1 MSLDLPDI
9 LNQLTGLN
17 DDSATAHAMTW
28 LENNPTHKGAKD
40 LIVYLERFSTQEDI
54 VERCAD
60 WLENHPRHLVP
71 PKSPKEQAIRPFWS
85 THSVNLIEIRKVANN
100 FEFRSAQ
107 DITSLMNASSPQVI
121 ALYQR
126 WLDTFDKDNTNV
138 EMVTKLLEEAPT
150 AANGTRARALL
161 SKTANAQDKKKVL
174 TRLIEA
180 TEAPELIQEALAILA
195 ADNDFE
201 SNECF
206 AEAIIKSDCD
216 RHSKQKA
223 IDWWH
228 AAHRN
233 ERTIKEGLAFRLGLV
248 KEESIAAVTIA
259 QLKKSTDENAQL
271 FAWTSLLVFNCNDWT
286 IAECWHWLTENQ
298 SHKFWEG
305 IFDQLLVRALAKGQK
320 IPLAAIT
327 EIWRRAQAGD
337 NEWVEYLLKFDKGAK
352 SIDYVYDLIK
362 REAQNNKPI
371 DSILASLIEAD
382 PSEEKLAFATNWL
395 QSNHDGKNATWK
407 TLEVLLKVN
416 PSDSLSAIAR
426 QQLIDKG
433 HQSSFLHML
442 VKMVELVGDQWSIK
456 LARVFMERECRYGIR
471 LTMGHDCAPLLIL
484 LLKIDENNQELSAQ
498 TRRWAQQ
505 WLAQFGSWLKEDAV
519 KLQNALIKNQ

>member
-1 MSLDLPDI
+1 MSLDLPEI
-9 LNQLTGLN
+9 LNRLTSLN
-17 DDSATAHAMTW
+17 DDSATSDAMTW
-28 LENNPTHKGAKD
+28 LETNPTHKGVKD
-40 LIVYLERFSTQEDI
+40 LIVYLERFSTQDDI

-60 WLENHPRHLVP
+60 WLEKHPRHLVP
-71 PKSPKEQAIRPFWS
+71 PKSPREQAISPFCS
-85 THSVNLIEIRKVANN
+85 THAVNLIEIRKVANN
-100 FEFRSAQ
+100 FEFSSAQ
-107 DITSLMNASSPQVI
+107 DIISLLSASKPRVV
-121 ALYQR
+121 ALCQR

-138 EMVTKLLEEAPT
+138 EIVTKLLNEAPT
-150 AANGTRARALL
+150 AANCTRARALL

-174 TRLIEA
+174 TRLIKA

-206 AEAIIKSDCD
+206 AEAIIKSDCN
-216 RHSKQKA
+216 RHFKQKA

-233 ERTIKEGLAFRLGLV
+233 ERTIKEGFAFRFGLV

-271 FAWTSLLVFNCNDWT
+271 LAWTSLLVFNCTDWT
-286 IAECWHWLTENQ
+286 IAECWQWLTENQ

-305 IFDQLLVRALAKGQK
+305 IFDQLLIRALAKGLM
-320 IPLAAIT
+320 IPSSATT
-327 EIWRRAQAGD
+327 ELWRRAQEGD
-337 NEWVEYLLKFDKGAK
+337 AEWVEYLLKFDKGAK

-371 DSILASLIEAD
+371 DSILASLMEAD

-407 TLEVLLKVN
+407 TLEALLKVN

-426 QQLIDKG
+426 QQLLDKG
-433 HQSSFLHML
+433 NQSSFLHIV

-471 LTMGHDCAPLLIL
+471 LTMGDDCALLLIL
-484 LLKIDENNQELSAQ
+484 LLKIDENDQELSAQ
-498 TRRWAQQ
+498 NRRWAQQ
-505 WLAQFGSWLKEDAV
+505 WLAQFGRWRKEDAI
-519 KLQNALIKNQ
+519 KLSNAL